1 MEGTRQNRPVD
12 IINQSQATN
21 ILDEHGELSQLIQDY
36 FMDEPWDDS
45 DEELSEEEEE
55 TTEEGNELDGN
66 PTSYG
71 EGYDVPLARIE
82 PELSRVDCPG
92 EVGACANYPTM
103 SEATA
108 F

>member
-1 MEGTRQNRPVD
+1 
-12 IINQSQATN
+12 
-21 ILDEHGELSQLIQDY
+21 
-36 FMDEPWDDS
+36 MDEQCDDS
-45 DEELSEEEEE
+45 DEELSEEEGE
-55 TTEEGNELDGN
+55 TMEEGGELGGD
-66 PTSYG
+66 PTSDG
-71 EGYDVPLARIE
+71 ESDDVPLVRIE